1 MKLLI
6 VESPGKI
13 KKIQSFLGD
22 GWQVMASVGHVRDL
36 PLNDIG
42 VDETSYRPKYA
53 ATERGKSVLAKLGT
67 AVRRAEAVYLAT
79 DPDREGEAI
88 AWHLADALHLKAP
101 KRVTYSEI
109 TEQAVKKA
117 LASPRGLDMNLVAA
131 QEGRRVLDRLVGYK
145 VSGPLSRAIGGKRS
159 AGRVQSPALR
169 LVVDRE
175 REIRAFTVTTHYG
188 VDITLDAIEHITAGW
203 QATWLIKDWLEPGQ
217 SYLLDKELATRI
229 ATETRKVTVL
239 SCEETESRSAP
250 PAPFTTS
257 TLQQAASA
265 ALKMSPKETM
275 GLAQK
280 LYEAGHIT
288 YMRTD
293 SPNLSD
299 EAVAAIQ
306 EYCRS
311 RDWPVVA
318 KARRWKSKE
327 GAQEA
332 HEAIRPTHIEAEE
345 AGETDGEKALY
356 TLIRRRTLASQL
368 DDAVFFVRTVQLAGN
383 PISDRG
389 PVFEAKGRTLAKAG
403 WKVVMEKD
411 DATEEPQDKENPVPQ
426 LEPGNQLTVAAGV
439 VTIHKTKPP
448 ARYTEA
454 SLVKALEE
462 RGIGRPSTYAA
473 ILENIM
479 TREYVRLEKRTL
491 VPTEAGEAVVDA
503 LCSHFG
509 FLDFSYTQG
518 MEESLDAL
526 AAGKARYV
534 EVMRRFH
541 TSLEGELTG
550 FVSLTAHVC
559 PACGKPLRRITK
571 PADKNIRGYDFWG
584 CTGYPDCPATFVNDG
599 GKPGERLEA
608 RQKAPVSDIKCPKC
622 KKPLIHRMK
631 EGAGGYNFWGCSGF
645 PKCKESYPDAGGK
658 PDFDAKGNTGKRGK

>member
-1 MKLLI
+1 MNLLI

-13 KKIQSFLGD
+13 KKIQGFLGK
-22 GWQVMASVGHVRDL
+22 GWQVMASIGHVRDL
-36 PLNDIG
+36 PRDDIG
-42 VDETSYRPKYA
+42 VNETSYRPRYLP
-53 ATERGKSVLAKLGT
+53 TERGKGVIAKLAK
-67 AVRRAEAVYLAT
+67 AVQDAQAVYLAT

-88 AWHLADALHLKAP
+88 AWHLADALRLKDP
-101 KRVTYSEI
+101 QRVTYAEI

-117 LASPRGLDMNLVAA
+117 LASPRGLDMHLVAA

-145 VSGPLSRAIGGKRS
+145 VSGPLSRAVGGKKS

-188 VDITLDAIEHITAGW
+188 VDLIFDQVENITPGW
-203 QATWLIKDWLEPGQ
+203 VATWLVKDWLEPGR
-217 SYLLDKELATRI
+217 SYLLDKELATRV

-250 PAPFTTS
+250 PAPLTTS

-265 ALKMSPKETM
+265 ALKISPKETM
-275 GLAQK
+275 GLAQR

-318 KARRWKSKE
+318 KSRRWKSKE

-345 AGETDGEKALY
+345 AGETEGEQALY
-356 TLIRRRTLASQL
+356 ALIRRRTLASQL
-368 DDAVFFVRTVQLAGN
+368 DDAVFDVRTVQLAGN
-383 PISDRG
+383 VISDHG
-389 PVFEAKGRTLAKAG
+389 PIFEAKGRTLSRPG
-403 WKVVMEKD
+403 WKIVMKHD
-411 DATEEPQDKENPVPQ
+411 DVEGEEQEKENPVPRLQ
-426 LEPGNQLTVAAGV
+426 AGSQLTVGAGL
-439 VTIHKTKPP
+439 VTVHKTKPP

-473 ILENIM
+473 ILENILA
-479 TREYVRLEKRTL
+479 REYVRLEKRSL
-491 VPTEAGEAVVDA
+491 MPTEAGEIVVDA
-503 LCSHFG
+503 LRGHFG
-509 FLDFSYTQG
+509 FLDYSYTQG

-526 AAGKARYV
+526 AAGKVPYV
-534 EVMRRFH
+534 EVMRQFH
-541 TSLEGELTG
+541 TSLEAELKG
-550 FVSLTAHVC
+550 FVSLTSHAC

-571 PADKNIRGYDFWG
+571 PASKNDRGYDFWG
-584 CTGYPDCPATFVNDG
+584 CSGYPDCSATFANAGD
-599 GKPGERLEA
+599 KPGERLEA
-608 RQKAPVSDIKCPKC
+608 RQKAPVSNYQCPKC
-622 KKPLIHRMK
+622 KKPLIHRIK
-631 EGAGGYNFWGCSGF
+631 EGAGGYDFWGCSGF
-645 PKCKESYPDAGGK
+645 PKCKESFPDAGGQ
-658 PDFDAKGNTGKRGK
+658 PAFDAKRKGGKA

>member
-1 MKLLI
+1 MNLLI

-13 KKIQSFLGD
+13 KKIQGFLGE

-36 PLNDIG
+36 PRDGIG
-42 VDETSYRPKYA
+42 VNETSYRPRYLP
-53 ATERGKSVLAKLGT
+53 TERGKGVIAKLAK
-67 AVRRAEAVYLAT
+67 AVQSAQAVYLAT

-88 AWHLADALHLKAP
+88 AWHLAEALRLKDP
-101 KRVTYSEI
+101 KRVTYAEI

-117 LASPRGLDMNLVAA
+117 LASPRSLDMNLVAA
-131 QEGRRVLDRLVGYK
+131 QQGRRVLDRLVGYK
-145 VSGPLSRAIGGKRS
+145 VSGPLSRAVGGKKS

-188 VDITLDAIEHITAGW
+188 VDLVFDHVENITLGW
-203 QATWLIKDWLEPGQ
+203 VATWLVKDWLEPSQ
-217 SYLLDKELATRI
+217 SYLLNKELATRV

-265 ALKMSPKETM
+265 ALTISPKETM
-275 GLAQK
+275 GLAQR

-293 SPNLSD
+293 SPNISD

-318 KARRWKSKE
+318 KPRQWKSKD

-332 HEAIRPTHIEAEE
+332 HEAIRPTHIEVEE
-345 AGETDGEKALY
+345 AGAIDGEKALY

-368 DDAVFFVRTVQLAGN
+368 DDATYAVRTVQLAGN
-383 PISDRG
+383 VISDQG
-389 PVFEAKGRTLAKAG
+389 PVFQAKGRTLVKPG
-403 WKVVMEKD
+403 WKVVLEKD
-411 DATEEPQDKENPVPQ
+411 DAMESEPEKENPVPRLQ
-426 LEPGNQLTVAAGV
+426 VGSLLTVGSGL

-454 SLVKALEE
+454 SLIKALEE

-479 TREYVRLEKRTL
+479 ARDYVRLEKRNL
-491 VPTEAGEAVVDA
+491 VPTEAGEIVVDA
-503 LCSHFG
+503 LRSHFG
-509 FLDFSYTQG
+509 FLDYSYTQG

-526 AAGKARYV
+526 AAGKACYV
-534 EVMRRFH
+534 EVMRQFH
-541 TSLEGELTG
+541 TNLEGELKG
-550 FVSLTAHVC
+550 FVSLTSHAC

-571 PADKNIRGYDFWG
+571 PAGKNDRGYDFWG
-584 CTGYPDCPATFVNDG
+584 CSGYPDCSATFANDG
-599 GKPGERLEA
+599 GKPGERLEV
-608 RQKAPVSDIKCPKC
+608 RQKAPASGIQCPKC
-622 KKPLIHRMK
+622 KKPLIHRIK
-631 EGAGGYNFWGCSGF
+631 EGTGGYDFWGCSGF
-645 PKCKESYPDAGGK
+645 PKCKESFPDADGQ
-658 PDFDAKGNTGKRGK
+658 PEFDAKKKGGKS